1 MRVERLLDAAQ
12 AGGGAAAAG
21 VAAGRIVVVQLA
33 HRPAAGDRT
42 LVEVVQELL
51 VAERVDAEPPLLRL
65 VQTPADVVMAA
76 QVVDEPAVLRQGV
89 QRVDLRLEQTGVAV
103 GERAPQVDH
112 RGDIVQHVA
121 FGVFRGAEVG
131 GELLGGH
138 HHLAFEDHGR
148 ADAFEG
154 DAQHADDGV
163 HLRQVAAGG
172 AQLLPD
178 VGHGVDAQ
186 HLHAQVRQVQRAGQ
200 HGHQH
205 LGVAVV
211 EVPLERVEG
220 GQHPLVHLVA
230 PAEVAGRGVREDLRG
245 GPLVFVGDRAIVV
258 AEVVVLVFGVSG
270 LGLHGPFV
278 GGGGVVHHEVEAQA
292 DAGLAQFLGQG
303 GQVGVGAERG
313 VHGVEVL
320 DRVAAVVLRVRH
332 LEQRH
337 QVQVGQVLLL
347 QVGDAVGELAQ
358 AAGEQV
364 GVHGHAEHR
373 AALVPVGVGLAL
385 LVELLQVVGAGLV
398 GGGHGLF
405 KVLER
410 GTVVVQAHEQLVQF
424 VVMPGQTVAER
435 VVDCGGN
442 HYETPSSIGVYRQ
455 APTISNRFDAQCR
468 ATPRTRPPRRRRCPR
483 HREGGGDIVMRSRS
497 GRVRRRTVQRSG
509 QTS

>member
-1 MRVERLLDAAQ
+1 MQVAAVLHAVRVLLVIPAVELGDLVAAVEHREAAEEGHGLVHEQVAVDAALQRRLVMRVQRLLDAAQ

-21 VAAGRIVVVQLA
+21 VAAGRVVVVQLA

-65 VQTPADVVMAA
+65 VQAPANVVVAA
-76 QVVDEPAVLRQGV
+76 QVVDEPAVLGQGV
-89 QRVDLRLEQTGVAV
+89 QRVDLRLEQPGVAV

-112 RGDIVQHVA
+112 RGDVVQHVA
-121 FGVFRGAEVG
+121 FGVLRGAEIG

-245 GPLVFVGDRAIVV
+245 GPLVFVGDGAVVV
-258 AEVVVLVFGVSG
+258 AEVVVLVFGVAG
-270 LGLHGPFV
+270 LGLHGPFM

-292 DAGLAQFLGQG
+292 DAGLAQL
-303 GQVGVGAERG
+303 
-313 VHGVEVL
+313 L
-320 DRVAAVVLRVRH
+320 VR
-332 LEQRH
+332 EARS
-337 QVQVGQVLLL
+337 
-347 QVGDAVGELAQ
+347 
-358 AAGEQV
+358 
-364 GVHGHAEHR
+364 
-373 AALVPVGVGLAL
+373 ALVPRDGST
-385 LVELLQVVGAGLV
+385 
-398 GGGHGLF
+398 
-405 KVLER
+405 VLK
-410 GTVVVQAHEQLVQF
+410 
-424 VVMPGQTVAER
+424 
-435 VVDCGGN
+435 
-442 HYETPSSIGVYRQ
+442 SST
-455 APTISNRFDAQCR
+455 A
-468 ATPRTRPPRRRRCPR
+468 
-483 HREGGGDIVMRSRS
+483 
-497 GRVRRRTVQRSG
+497 
-509 QTS
+509 